1 MNAIRWLEEFE
12 HVAARA
18 QGAIEQVK
26 KLVEL
31 KRTPSNQF
39 ILNIVGRAEQYL
51 RGQQALGRQAGARLG
66 EVDCTGEERRRIHQ
80 ELETTLQHVR
90 RVALYAQSQVFR
102 LDPDQASSSNPAD
115 PTLT

>member
-1 MNAIRWLEEFE
+1 MNTVRWLEEFE

-18 QGAIEQVK
+18 QAAIEQVK
-26 KLVEL
+26 KLIES
-31 KRTPSNQF
+31 KPTPSNQF
-39 ILNIVGRAEQYL
+39 LLNIVGRAEQYL
-51 RGQQALGRQAGARLG
+51 RGQRALGRQAGARLG

-102 LDPDQASSSNPAD
+102 LDPDQDWSAKPEG